1 MSLFGLFG
9 CSNKMDL
16 ENIYPYI
23 ITKEYLVDGIKEETV
38 VIDTIGKD
46 LYLTLVKDLNGLVE
60 NVRISELKR
69 NNISTTLATQT
80 AKNNL
85 DKLFKEQKIKPM
97 LFEGPNGLPFILFS
111 DHWLSSASLFWTKIY
126 SFSSKNLKTDTIYVS
141 IPQRDAMILFPK
153 CSAKELSD
161 FKKMIKEKESNARK
175 PLTFEVFQLDKN
187 GLKTIK

>member
-1 MSLFGLFG
+1 
-9 CSNKMDL
+9 MDL

-23 ITKEYLVDGIKEETV
+23 ITKEYLIDGIKEETV

-46 LYLTLVKDLNGLVE
+46 LYLTLVKDLNGLVK

-69 NNISTTLATQT
+69 NNISVSLATQT
-80 AKNNL
+80 AQKNL
-85 DKLFKEQKIKPM
+85 DKLLKEQEIQAR

-111 DHWLSSASLFWTKIY
+111 EHWLSSASLFWTKIY

-161 FKKMIKEKESNARK
+161 FKKMIREKEADARK
-175 PLTFEVFQLDKN
+175 PLTFDIFQLDKN
-187 GLKTIK
+187 GLKIIE